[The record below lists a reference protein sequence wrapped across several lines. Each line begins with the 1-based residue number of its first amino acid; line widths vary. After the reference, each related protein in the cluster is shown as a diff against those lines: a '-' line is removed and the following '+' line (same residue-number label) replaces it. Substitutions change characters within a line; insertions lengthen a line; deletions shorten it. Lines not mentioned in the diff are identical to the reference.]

1 MKAKRLCGLLSIGAI
16 AALALVGCGYD
27 QKTGGVSEQA
37 TIVDTDLS
45 FLRQSLWGFN
55 TKVVYEDEIDLA
67 NGYSE
72 VAILSDNTELKFN
85 DITGVKKINY
95 TYYKKTNYS
104 IGQIYNEI
112 SSSNTTLWDDDKIH
126 LTSNVGTE
134 ITGVNNVKE
143 NGEYIVVLS
152 FEVNEKRYKPIQDL
166 AIELDIYKKPVI
178 TQDNFSFTTKTVTRD
193 AVPDT
198 GVTNYAKVTLGTE
211 VIELT
216 PTLDDDT
223 LDRLGLTG
231 ISYRYEN
238 ASGTTISAPT
248 SPGTYYTFINLVTAK
263 GYQTPEVNGAQGV
276 IVIQDQASTKTVNF
290 VVNNSEVDAIEPK
303 TTTATTIPADYLT
316 QLSCEGY
323 NFVGWY
329 TDAALTIPATINT
342 LVTDGMTL
350 YAKWTQTAFNVT
362 YEENLLGVTSVTDLT
377 KVNKLPDT
385 LPTLTDPTGK
395 YTFSGWYTDAAIT
408 TAAVAGATITSDTT
422 LYAKWNRTEDL
433 ADGVVVDETFDII
446 NPASI
451 SGVTIAGANKYTNT
465 EGKLVITPSG
475 TTETGTIDFATG
487 TITAASSDASYT
499 NQAVVQ
505 FTLTEQSLA
514 SSWASFALYDGDSVI
529 VDNNYATKGAFAAR
543 FTSSAAE
550 TVSTEYTKTAG
561 VAYTYTITIDFTST
575 GMTVHIEVT
584 DGTNPYTIV
593 DAKEL
598 TTRTSLT
605 KIRFGNAKDAAR
617 ILELDN
623 LSVRVNR
630 ISAE

>member
-193 AVPDT
+193 AVPST

-276 IVIQDQASTKTVNF
+276 IVIQDQASSKTVNF
-290 VVNNSEVDAIEPK
+290 VVNNSEVAAIEPK
-303 TTTATTIPADYLT
+303 TTTATTIPADFIT
-316 QLSCEGY
+316 QLSCDGY

-342 LVTDGMTL
+342 LVENGMTL
-350 YAKWTQTAFNVT
+350 YAKWTQIAFNVT

-385 LPTLTDPTGK
+385 LPTLPDTGN
-395 YTFSGWYTDAAIT
+395 YTFGGWYTDAALT
-408 TAAVAGATITSDTT
+408 TAATAGATITSDTT
-422 LYAKWNRTEDL
+422 LYAKWTKPLNVD
-433 ADGVVVDETFDII
+433 DGYVLDEKFDII

-475 TTETGTIDFATG
+475 TTEQGTIDFATG
-487 TITAASSDASYT
+487 TITAASTDASYT
-499 NQAVVQ
+499 NQAVIK

-514 SSWASFALYDGDSVI
+514 SSWASFALYDGNSVI
-529 VDNNYATKGAFAAR
+529 VDNNYGTSGKFAAR
-543 FTSSAAE
+543 FISNTSE
-550 TVSTEYTKTAG
+550 TATTDYTKTAG

-575 GMTVHIEVT
+575 GMTVNIVVT
-584 DGTNPYTIV
+584 DGTNTYTIV
-593 DAKEL
+593 EAKEL
-598 TTRTSLT
+598 TNRSSLT
-605 KIRFGNAKDAAR
+605 KIRFGNASAAAR
-617 ILELDN
+617 VLELDD
-623 LSVRVNR
+623 LSVQVKQ
-630 ISAE
+630 IAKA